1 MDKICVFDLDGT
13 LLNTL
18 DSIAYYVNKAL
29 EKNGYGSVPTEK
41 IRQFIGHGARNLVTR
56 ALEYTG
62 AENPDIDRI
71 LAEYVELY
79 NSDATYLVNPY
90 EGITEMFAALK
101 NAGVSMAVLSN
112 KPHSS
117 TADIIE
123 TVFGTDYFYKCE
135 GQREG
140 VPIKPDPTS
149 TLEIIKG
156 FDKRGCY
163 YIGDSPSDVKTA
175 QNAGVHSIAVTWG
188 FRSKEE
194 LSAAQPEFIAEKPS
208 DITDIVLNIS

>member
-1 MDKICVFDLDGT
+1 MEKICVFDLDGT

-29 EKNGYGSVPTEK
+29 ENRGLGFVPTEK
-41 IRQFIGHGARNLVTR
+41 IRQFIGHGARNLLLR
-56 ALEYTG
+56 SLEYTG
-62 AENPDIDRI
+62 AENADIDGV
-71 LAEYVELY
+71 LAEYIALY
-79 NSDATYLVNPY
+79 NSDALYLVEPY
-90 EGITEMFAALK
+90 EGITEMLEK
-101 NAGVSMAVLSN
+101 LRKAGVKTAVLSN

-123 TVFGTDYFYKCE
+123 AFFGKDYFYRYE

-149 TLEIIKG
+149 TLAIIDG
-156 FDKRGCY
+156 FNKTGCF

-175 QNAGVHSIAVTWG
+175 QNAGIHSIAVTWG
-188 FRSKEE
+188 FRTKDE
-194 LSAAQPEFIAEKPS
+194 LLEANPEYIADTP
-208 DITDIVLNIS
+208 DDIVATLLSV